1 MGQMGLWVEM
11 GKELTLFL
19 GNKISVLVLLM
30 VMIEGTAIFSSYC
43 QKCKTEIR
51 KLEKKYEMEKQN
63 LQLKNT
69 LEIEGEEQNEIV

>member
-43 QKCKTEIR
+43 QKCKAEIR

-69 LEIEGEEQNEIV
+69 LQIEGEEQNEIV